1 MATSKDYLQYL
12 MEQVSPVG
20 GITYRPMMGEYV
32 LYYKG
37 KVIGGIYDNRV
48 LIKIT
53 PASLAFL
60 PDAPREI
67 PYDGAKEM
75 LLLDFEGR
83 EDLREL
89 LDDLYDS
96 LPAPKQKKSKKE
108 ANSFDKT

>member
-1 MATSKDYLQYL
+1 MATGKDYLQYV
-12 MEQVSPVG
+12 MEQLTPIG
-20 GITYRPMMGEYV
+20 DITYRPMMGEYV

-53 PASLAFL
+53 PSSLRLL

-83 EDLREL
+83 EDLRDL
-89 LDDLYDS
+89 LDALYEDL
-96 LPAPKQKKSKKE
+96 PEPKKKR
-108 ANSFDKT
+108 